1 MSMNLQKNSGPVQL
15 EYGSMNKNI
24 EAYCKLLSISS
35 VSESYETMALD
46 ATKTKISYQEYL
58 YKLLQQQIIDRV
70 DRSVNSKIKKAG
82 FPYIAKLEE
91 FDFSFQPKIDEK
103 LLRELSTLNF
113 LDKAHNIVFVGPPG
127 VGKTHLAI
135 ALGLEAT
142 KQRRRV
148 IFITAEELT
157 NELVAAK
164 QSNTLTD
171 YLEKISK
178 IDLLI
183 IDEIGYLDIQKDSAS
198 LFFQLISKRYEK
210 SSIIIT
216 SNKPFEEWGDI
227 FHDDIVAS
235 AILDRL
241 LHHSYPFL
249 IQGKSYR
256 MKNLMGDKNKNN
268 NKSIEGGKNNRETDE
283 NL

>member
-1 MSMNLQKNSGPVQL
+1 MNLQRNTGPVQL
-15 EYGSMNKNI
+15 EYESINKSI
-24 EAYCKLLSISS
+24 EAYCKLLSLSSISQT
-35 VSESYETMALD
+35 YETLAIE
-46 ATKTKISYQEYL
+46 ATTSKISYQEYL
-58 YKLLQQQIIDRV
+58 YKLLQQQVIDRI
-70 DRSVNSKIKKAG
+70 DRSVNTKIKKAG

-91 FDFSFQPKIDEK
+91 FDFTFQPKINEK
-103 LLRELSTLNF
+103 LLRELATLNF
-113 LDKAHNIVFVGPPG
+113 LDNAYNIAFIGPPG

-148 IFITAEELT
+148 LFITAQELT
-157 NELVAAK
+157 TQLVAAK
-164 QSNTLTD
+164 QSNTLID
-171 YLEKISK
+171 YLEKISR
-178 IDLLI
+178 IELLI
-183 IDEIGYLDIQKDSAS
+183 IDEIGYLNIQKDSAS

-210 SSIIIT
+210 SSTIIT
-216 SNKPFEEWGDI
+216 SNKPFEEWGEI
-227 FHDDIVAS
+227 FGDDVIAS

-256 MKNLMGDKNKNN
+256 MRNLTTQNSNTTQNSKQEVKNSNN
-268 NKSIEGGKNNRETDE
+268 CSE

>member
-1 MSMNLQKNSGPVQL
+1 MK
-15 EYGSMNKNI
+15 
-24 EAYCKLLSISS
+24 
-35 VSESYETMALD
+35 
-46 ATKTKISYQEYL
+46 
-58 YKLLQQQIIDRV
+58 
-70 DRSVNSKIKKAG
+70 
-82 FPYIAKLEE
+82 
-91 FDFSFQPKIDEK
+91 
-103 LLRELSTLNF
+103 ELSTLNF
-113 LDKAHNIVFVGPPG
+113 LDNAHNIALIGPPG

-164 QSNTLTD
+164 QSNTLID
-171 YLEKISK
+171 YLDKISR

-183 IDEIGYLDIQKDSAS
+183 IDEIGYLDMQKDSAS

-227 FHDDIVAS
+227 FGDDVVAS

-256 MKNLMGDKNKNN
+256 MKNLMGQNNKNY
-268 NKSIEGGKNNRETDE
+268 E
-283 NL
+283 NLKQEVKNSDNSDVNL

>member
-1 MSMNLQKNSGPVQL
+1 MSMNLQKNNRPVQL
-15 EYGSMNKNI
+15 EHGSINKNI

-35 VSESYETMALD
+35 VAETYEAMALD
-46 ATKTKISYQEYL
+46 ASKTKISYQEYL

-103 LLRELSTLNF
+103 LLRELATLNF
-113 LDKAHNIVFVGPPG
+113 LDSAYNIAFIGPPG

-164 QSNTLTD
+164 QSNTLAD
-171 YLEKISK
+171 YLEKISR

-227 FHDDIVAS
+227 FNDDVVAS

-256 MKNLMGDKNKNN
+256 MKNLMGN
-268 NKSIEGGKNNRETDE
+268 NKKTDGT
-283 NL
+283 L